1 MDKQR
6 FLVSLRQ
13 NLYTRLSEEEL
24 RSLCFDLGV
33 DYENLGGESKAA
45 HARNLISYFERR
57 ERLDELAAACRNSF
71 PDLPWDSLLE
81 GEKQINFMPSVPL
94 QRPHDKVKILFL
106 AANPADT
113 PPLRLDQEVRAMDE
127 ALRQAEYRERFEIIQ
142 HWAVRVSD
150 LQSCLLRHTPDIVHF
165 SGHGS
170 GASEIVLE
178 NAQGPSQVVPA
189 EALSRLF
196 ALFKEHVHCVVL
208 NACYTSEQA
217 QAIGEHIDCVIGMSK
232 AIKDQASL
240 NFSAAFYQALGYGRD
255 VQSAFELGCV
265 QIDLQGLAEG
275 DTPQL
280 LALHR
285 DPRTI
290 YFI

>member
-6 FLVSLRQ
+6 FLVSLRRI
-13 NLYTRLSEEEL
+13 LSTRLSEEEL

-33 DYENLGGESKAA
+33 DYENLGGDSKAA
-45 HARNLISYFERR
+45 HARNLISFFERR
-57 ERLDELAAACRNSF
+57 VRLNELIAACRNSF
-71 PDLPWDSLLE
+71 PSLPWDNLLE
-81 GEKQINFMPSVPL
+81 GEVESTTPQPPTA
-94 QRPHDKVKILFL
+94 QRPVGKVKILFL

-113 PPLRLDQEVRAMDE
+113 PMLRLDQEVRAMDE

-170 GASEIVLE
+170 GVNEIVLE
-178 NAQGPSQVVPA
+178 DAQGQAQIVLAV
-189 EALSRLF
+189 ALSKMF
-196 ALFKEHVHCVVL
+196 GLFKEHLRCVVL